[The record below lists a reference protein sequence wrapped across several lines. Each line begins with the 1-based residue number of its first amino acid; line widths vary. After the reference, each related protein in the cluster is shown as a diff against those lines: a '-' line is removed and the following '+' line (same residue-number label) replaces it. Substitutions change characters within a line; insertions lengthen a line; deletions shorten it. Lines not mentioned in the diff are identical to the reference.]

1 MIRLFGAALSA
12 CLLASP
18 AFSSCLVA
26 GDSIAVGTAELL
38 PGCLRDARVG
48 EPSAAIVGRV
58 RPGAAV
64 VVLSAG
70 SNDALNPALERNLE
84 AARARSPGSRWIW
97 IVPQPRV
104 AAAIVRAVAAR
115 HGDGAVRFR
124 PGRDGIHPASY
135 RTLARAVLARMQGPA
150 LRPRRRAGPT

>member
-1 MIRLFGAALSA
+1 MIRPLGAALSA
-12 CLLASP
+12 CLLSGP

-38 PGCLRDARVG
+38 PGCSRDAKVG

-58 RPGAAV
+58 RPGSAV
-64 VVLSAG
+64 VVLSSG

-84 AARARSPGSRWIW
+84 AARARAAASRWIW

-115 HGDGAVRFR
+115 HGDAAVTFR

-135 RTLARAVLARMQGPA
+135 RALARAVLARMQAPPPA
-150 LRPRRRAGPT
+150 RRRAGPA